1 MAFATCAPP
10 AGAEA
15 GRTTGVDPLATGRVD
30 DRIGA
35 GIRYGRMLGRP
46 PLDLDNALGN
56 SSARDDVPATVAR
69 RNLTPR

>member
-1 MAFATCAPP
+1 MAFATCAAP

-30 DRIGA
+30 DRGA

-56 SSARDDVPATVAR
+56 SSARYEAPATVAR
-69 RNLTPR
+69 RNLTLR